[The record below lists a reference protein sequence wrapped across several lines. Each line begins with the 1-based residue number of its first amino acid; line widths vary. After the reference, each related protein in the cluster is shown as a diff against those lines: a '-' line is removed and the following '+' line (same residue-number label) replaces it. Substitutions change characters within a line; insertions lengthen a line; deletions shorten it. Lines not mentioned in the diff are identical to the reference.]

1 MKPILNIL
9 LATLCLS
16 QASLHADDGAKPNI
30 VLFYMDDL
38 SAGLIGCYGGGP
50 APTPNIDSIAKNG
63 VRFTDGYV
71 TACSCSPSRAGLM
84 SGQYQSRFGHDSNQD
99 ATPGMDLK
107 TTLLPQRLKQE
118 GYTTAII
125 GKWHLGEGK
134 EYLPVSRGFDHSF
147 GSVANLDQDRKTKKS
162 TSNYYEADR
171 IITSP
176 GLQSDEYLIS
186 SPLYA
191 KKACEFI
198 DQHHSKP
205 FFLYLPFNAAHA
217 PAVSSDHWKEKM
229 TALGVPKELLHKA
242 AQMGEMD
249 EAIGTVLTKLRTLA
263 IEDKTIIF
271 CIADNGR
278 ADDSGGPDGGDGS
291 LGMKGGKWQLYEAGI
306 RVPWLMQWK
315 GHIPA
320 NQVIT
325 TPVIQLDIAPTVLK
339 QAGIQLQPEW
349 GLDGEDLLPLV
360 TGKTQTLERHELYW
374 RVDSDQMA
382 IRRGPWKLVR
392 TAFKKAPE
400 LYDLSK
406 DLGETKNLATEHP
419 DTVKELQSLWD
430 TWNQDMKPV
439 TRKPRRS
446 KATDE

>member
-1 MKPILNIL
+1 MRPILTLL
-9 LATLCLS
+9 LATL
-16 QASLHADDGAKPNI
+16 SLLLTSLRAEDAEKPNI
-30 VLFYMDDL
+30 VIFYMDDL

-84 SGQYQSRFGHDSNQD
+84 CGQYQSRFGHDSNQD
-99 ATPGMDLK
+99 ATLGMDLK
-107 TTLLPQRLKQE
+107 TTLLPQRLKQA

-147 GSVANLDQDRKTKKS
+147 GSVANLEQDRKTKKS
-162 TSNYYEADR
+162 TSNYYEADQ

-191 KKACEFI
+191 KRACEVI

-229 TALGVPKELLHKA
+229 TALGIPKELLNKA
-242 AQMGEMD
+242 AQIGELD
-249 EAIGTVLTKLRTLA
+249 EAIGTVLTKLRERR
-263 IEDKTIIF
+263 IEEKTMIF

-278 ADDSGGPDGGDGS
+278 ADASGGPGGGDGS
-291 LGMKGGKWQLYEAGI
+291 LGMRGGKWQLYEAGI

-315 GHIPA
+315 GRIPA

-325 TPVIQLDIAPTVLK
+325 EPVIQLDVTPTVLK
-339 QAGIQLQPEW
+339 QAGVQVQPEW
-349 GLDGEDLLPLV
+349 GLDGVDLMPLV
-360 TGKTQTLERHELYW
+360 TGKSHTLDRAALYW
-374 RVDSDQMA
+374 RVESDQMA
-382 IRRGPWKLVR
+382 IRQSPWKLVR
-392 TAFKKAPE
+392 TTFGQAPE
-400 LYDLSK
+400 LYHLGH
-406 DLGETKNLATEHP
+406 DLGETKNLATEQP
-419 DTVKELQSLWD
+419 DKAKELQGLWD
-430 TWNQDMKPV
+430 TWNQGMAPI
-439 TRKPRRS
+439 TRKPRRAKS
-446 KATDE
+446 AAK